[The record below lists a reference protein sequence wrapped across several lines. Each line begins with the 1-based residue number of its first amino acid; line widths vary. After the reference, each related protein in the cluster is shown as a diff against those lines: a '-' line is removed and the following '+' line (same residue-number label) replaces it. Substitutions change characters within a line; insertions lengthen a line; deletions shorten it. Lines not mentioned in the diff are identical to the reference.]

1 VTDTVTGSTAILANY
16 GVTPR
21 DWPVLRQLAY
31 RRGNL
36 LSEDVASYLNNLF
49 HHYDEE
55 SSKSALESKDQVWW
69 AQHVPLRE
77 YGEEEGFHQT
87 YNRPNIEQ
95 VEQLVR
101 DTSATGL
108 VALYWKATAR
118 HTVERELDWDGDLS
132 VNTDVIEER
141 LHSLYQ
147 NTHGYKE
154 TYEHLKDEVQTL
166 SRTMI
171 VSPGGVDHSWREG
184 VVSEAVMPSEKTDP
198 TISSDGSDLPQ
209 SWEARDDAFMV
220 HLVTRGIDLFNPE
233 DFDKLTDTDFDH
245 LREQFLRKRRFDIRE
260 SCWYPIEVDERLQE
274 ITQELSQIRKNI

>member
-1 VTDTVTGSTAILANY
+1 MIFVKLKSKRLWTGS
-16 GVTPR
+16 
-21 DWPVLRQLAY
+21 
-31 RRGNL
+31 
-36 LSEDVASYLNNLF
+36 
-49 HHYDEE
+49 
-55 SSKSALESKDQVWW
+55 
-69 AQHVPLRE
+69 
-77 YGEEEGFHQT
+77 

-184 VVSEAVMPSEKTDP
+184 VVSEAVMPYKKIDQDP
-198 TISSDGSDLPQ
+198 
-209 SWEARDDAFMV
+209 DDIIDE
-220 HLVTRGIDLFNPE
+220 LRERGIEILDIKPDDIKKLSKDDIQRLE
-233 DFDKLTDTDFDH
+233 DSRLHLRCFDKSH
-245 LREQFLRKRRFDIRE
+245 A
-260 SCWYPIEVDERLQE
+260 CWYPLIVDKELEE
-274 ITQELSQIRKNI
+274 IGRKISLSGEKWRKPTSDS